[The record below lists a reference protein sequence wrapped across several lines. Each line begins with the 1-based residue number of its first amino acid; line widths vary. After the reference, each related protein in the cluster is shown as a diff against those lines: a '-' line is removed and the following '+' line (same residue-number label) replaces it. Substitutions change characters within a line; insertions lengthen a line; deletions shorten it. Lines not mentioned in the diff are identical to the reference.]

1 MKVVILCAGY
11 ATRLYPKTLHT
22 PKALLE
28 YQGKR
33 ILDYLIEDLK
43 HSFIDEIILVSNHK
57 FYSLFLEYSKNK
69 GIKVIDDGSTCN
81 ENRIGAGNDLIL
93 GIQEIDDDCLVMA
106 CDNLLDFSLSC
117 FIDYFYIDKVSS
129 IMCYK
134 EKDEEKLKRTG
145 QAVLCENRVMDFKE
159 KPSISISNFAVPPFY
174 IFNKEDIKVI
184 KGLKGSYDSLG
195 SIIEEVVDKIHLKAY
210 KMVGKRLD
218 LGN

>member
-93 GIQEIDDDCLVMA
+93 GLQEIDDDCLVMA

-145 QAVLCENRVMDFKE
+145 QAVFCENRVMDFKE
-159 KPSISISNFAVPPFY
+159 KPSISVSNFAVPPFY
-174 IFNKEDIKVI
+174 IFNKEDIKII

-210 KMVGKRLD
+210 KMLGKRLN

>member
-195 SIIEEVVDKIHLKAY
+195 SIIEEVVNKIHLKAY